1 MNKPTAF
8 GLLLITVMLV
18 FTACDRQTIV
28 ETQPSLRFVS
38 LSTDTVVANK
48 DSLTIRL
55 EYEDSEGDL
64 GDESPELRSLSI
76 KDSRLAEADF
86 FHVQPLAPIG
96 AKVWIKG
103 TLAVH
108 IPNLFLMS
116 VAESEEV
123 VFTARIQDRAGNWSE
138 PTQSPPV
145 HIIKVK

>member
-1 MNKPTAF
+1 MIKPLEI
-8 GLLLITVMLV
+8 GLLVITAMLV
-18 FTACDRQTIV
+18 FTACDRQIVV
-28 ETQPSLRFVS
+28 ETQPILEFVS
-38 LSTDTVVANK
+38 LSPDTVIANE
-48 DSLTIRL
+48 DTLTL
-55 EYEDSEGDL
+55 WLKYEDSEGDL
-64 GDESPELRSLSI
+64 GEESPEIRTLSI
-76 KDSRLAEADF
+76 KDSRLPEADF

-116 VAESEEV
+116 VAESEEA

-145 HIIKVK
+145 HIREK